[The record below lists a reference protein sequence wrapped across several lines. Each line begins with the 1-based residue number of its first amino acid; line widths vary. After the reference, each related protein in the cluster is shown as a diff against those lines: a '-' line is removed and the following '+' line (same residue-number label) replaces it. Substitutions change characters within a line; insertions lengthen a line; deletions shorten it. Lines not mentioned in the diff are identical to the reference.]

1 MDMED
6 FKYNYKYKII
16 IPALYILNWILM
28 FVGPF
33 YLQVLYQKICIF
45 ILVYLTFKSFIIFNI
60 SIITFFKFNSTM
72 KKA

>member
-1 MDMED
+1 MED

-16 IPALYILNWILM
+16 IPALYIANWILM

-33 YLQVLYQKICIF
+33 YLQVWYQKFCII
-45 ILVYLTFKSFIIFNI
+45 ILIYLTFKSLIICLI
-60 SIITFFKFNSTM
+60 SFITFYKFRRTM